1 MENYKIDHELEKMNM
16 FSDIRD
22 YKSSVTFNINER
34 PVAKFVTDFY
44 ALYHYFST
52 MFDENEP
59 GQIFEF
65 NDSLGTTTM
74 IIKEDSYITFEVS
87 QVTGEITGELYFCVV
102 YCDEFKRFIEGMSKI
117 YDEVM
122 EELVFEYVE

>member
-1 MENYKIDHELEKMNM
+1 MENYKIDHTLEKINM

-22 YKSSVTFNINER
+22 YKSNVIFYMNEK

-44 ALYHYFST
+44 ALYHYFAT
-52 MFDENEP
+52 LFDENEP

-65 NDSLGTTTM
+65 HDNLGTT
-74 IIKEDSYITFEVS
+74 IIMKEDDYITFEVS

-102 YCDEFKRFIEGMSKI
+102 YCEEFKRFLEEMNKI
-117 YDEVM
+117 YDDVM
-122 EELVFEYVE
+122 EELNKNR